1 VLSAFSSYSD
11 YSCHFLSSLICIQK
25 TRISDHGDGYH
36 RAGDGYNRAGDGGF
50 DGDDIRLPQGTL
62 TNANLSSSF
71 LMMA

>member
-1 VLSAFSSYSD
+1 MVTVIT
-11 YSCHFLSSLICIQK
+11 C
-25 TRISDHGDGYH
+25 YH

-50 DGDDIRLPQGTL
+50 DGDYIRLPQGTL